1 MSLFGWRLQV
11 GWHSR
16 LPATTNGLSNSG
28 GTTTEVHSPGKI
40 PKLSSTEFPRR
51 TIAASPSGGTSEQN

>member
-11 GWHSR
+11 GSHSR
-16 LPATTNGLSNSG
+16 FPATTHGLTNGG
-28 GTTTEVHSPGKI
+28 GTTTEVHSPAKI
-40 PKLSSTEFPRR
+40 PKLSPTEFPRR